1 MLRRHPFFGVSL
13 EPAPPRVVF
22 ERTDSALGDGCVQI
36 HISAIESV
44 GGVVKV
50 SQGER
55 STALEIRNPG
65 P

>member
-1 MLRRHPFFGVSL
+1 MLRRHPFLGLSL
-13 EPAPPRVVF
+13 EPAPPRVVC

-36 HISAIESV
+36 HVRAIESL

-50 SQGER
+50 SHGER
-55 STALEIRNPG
+55 CTALEIRNPG